1 MVQPQPSNEKKESKV
16 AQDKKNG
23 NEANVDEFELAFQPG
38 GTNSAAKGGGAKN
51 PKKNN
56 KARQPKSQKEIDKE
70 LRRYFDRGRADDF
83 DDEYVKAGAEQSIK
97 KGGAKA
103 KKKGKR
109 FQAQNMQGGQA
120 FAIANVGDDHSIED
134 KEDAKFEALLR
145 DYNNAGK
152 KKK

>member
-1 MVQPQPSNEKKESKV
+1 MQPQPLCEQKKENKVVQEKKN
-16 AQDKKNG
+16 A

-38 GTNSAAKGGGAKN
+38 GTNGGLKGGGAKSS
-51 PKKNN
+51 KKNS
-56 KARQPKSQKEIDKE
+56 KVKQPKSQKEIDKE

-83 DDEYVKAGAEQSIK
+83 DEEYVKAGAEQSIR

-103 KKKGKR
+103 KKKGR
-109 FQAQNMQGGQA
+109 RPNGQNMQSGQV
-120 FAIANVGDDHSIED
+120 FANANVGDNDSED